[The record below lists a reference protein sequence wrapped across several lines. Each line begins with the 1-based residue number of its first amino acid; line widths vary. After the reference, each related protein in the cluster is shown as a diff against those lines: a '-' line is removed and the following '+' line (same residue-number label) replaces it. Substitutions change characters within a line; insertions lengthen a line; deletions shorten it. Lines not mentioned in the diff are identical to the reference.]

1 MAVTVETL
9 EKLERKIT
17 LSLPAASVQSEVEAR
32 LKKLGRTAKLDGFR
46 PGKIPMHILAR
57 RYGASVEGE
66 VLDEHLAAAF
76 QHAANEARLKVVGE
90 PRVTEKE
97 SAADG
102 QMVFD
107 AVFEVYPD
115 EIKLGDLAALEVEKI
130 TAEVTEAAMERTID
144 ILRKQQRTFIERAP
158 DMPIEAGDRVTV
170 DFEGKIEGETF
181 AGGKAEDFQFLLGE
195 GQMLPE
201 FETAVLGMKV
211 GESKTFPLTF
221 PEDYQGK
228 EVAGKTAD
236 FFLTVKKAEAAHLP
250 EVNEAFVASLAIP
263 AGTVEA
269 LRADVK
275 KNLARELKFRLQ
287 ARNRVAV
294 INSLVAQAEL
304 EIPQAAIK
312 NEMFRLMK
320 QTLEEL
326 HQRGVKDLS
335 GIRLSEE
342 IYRPQAEKNVRA
354 QLVLHEL
361 LRSHPEALEPT
372 EAQIQAHVQELASSY
387 EQPQEVEKW
396 LYGNAER
403 MNDVKNIIFNNN
415 VMEFVWSRAKVVE
428 KALDFD
434 EVMAMKL

>member
-9 EKLERKIT
+9 EKLKRKIT
-17 LSLPAASVQSEVEAR
+17 LSLPAATVQSEVEAR

-46 PGKIPMHILAR
+46 PGKVPLRILAQ

-66 VLDEHLAAAF
+66 VLDEQLTTAF
-76 QHAANEARLKVVGE
+76 NHAANEAQLKVAGD
-90 PRVTEKE
+90 PQVTEKE

-102 QMVFD
+102 KMVFD

-130 TAEVTEAAMERTID
+130 TAEVTEAAIDRTID
-144 ILRKQQRTFIERAP
+144 ILRKQQRTFTERAP
-158 DMPIEAGDRVTV
+158 DMPIETGDRVTV

-195 GQMLPE
+195 NQMLPE
-201 FETAVLGMKV
+201 FETAVLGMKA

-221 PEDYQGK
+221 PEDYRGA

-250 EVNEAFVASLAIP
+250 EVNEAFVTSLAIP
-263 AGTVEA
+263 TGTVEA

-287 ARNRVAV
+287 ARNRTAV
-294 INSLVAQAEL
+294 IEPLVAQAEL
-304 EIPQAAIK
+304 DVPQAAIK

-320 QTLEEL
+320 QTLEQL
-326 HQRGVKDLS
+326 QQRGVKDFRDLS
-335 GIRLSEE
+335 LPDE
-342 IYRPQAEKNVRA
+342 IYRTRAENNVRA
-354 QLVLHEL
+354 QLVLNEL
-361 LRSHPEALEPT
+361 RRSQAEALTPT
-372 EAQIQAHVQELASSY
+372 KEQIQAHVQELASSY
-387 EQPQEVEKW
+387 EKPQEVEQW
-396 LYGNAER
+396 LYTNTER
-403 MNDVKNIIFNNN
+403 LDDIYNTVFCNN

-434 EVMAMKL
+434 EVMAA